1 LRINF
6 EAIYTLKLFKEKKIL
21 MSSQAHN
28 NRLEEVIK
36 HFALTDPTAV
46 AIVSSKHNSFS
57 YSQLVWQIEHVARS
71 LSQSG
76 FRKSA
81 PLAIAINDTAPAALA
96 ILSIACSAAAVPL
109 DQNLSA
115 GEIEIRLKLLGVN
128 GVCVLAGETTT
139 ARTVAEN
146 QGIAIIELMP
156 KDKRE
161 LTFSLS
167 APKIPSKN
175 QLDNPALD
183 GVAVIFQTSG
193 TTAEPKLVP
202 CLHSS
207 LLASAERVRKWFN
220 LNKHDRCLSI
230 MPPCFSHGLTFTILA
245 PLLSGGSVAF
255 PESPSKV
262 NLAEWFGELKPTWFS
277 ASPTTHLAI
286 SEMLGS
292 TFSDLK
298 HQLRMAVAGGA
309 QLPENVRSSLQLGLG
324 IPIFAEYGMTET
336 SQISANVPPP
346 GLSKVGTVGVPP
358 PETVTVVGPDGEKVP
373 PGEKGE
379 IWVRGPNVMT
389 GYLNG
394 PELNQAAFSQGWFR
408 TGDIGSFDKEGFLMI
423 HGRIKELINRGGEK
437 ISPFEIEKVLLSH
450 PDVLEAVAFAVPHP
464 RLGEDV
470 GAAVVLRPGAT
481 VSAEEFRKFMSA
493 QLSWNKVPRRVH
505 IRESIPKGLGGKAL
519 RQKLR
524 EFYS

>member
-1 LRINF
+1 MMNCQSRN
-6 EAIYTLKLFKEKKIL
+6 
-21 MSSQAHN
+21 H
-28 NRLEEVIK
+28 RLEEVIK
-36 HFALTDPTAV
+36 RIAYTDPAAP
-46 AIVSSKHNSFS
+46 AIVSSKYNPFS
-57 YSQLVWQIEHVARS
+57 SSQLVWQIEHVASS
-71 LSQSG
+71 LSKSG
-76 FRKSA
+76 LKKSA
-81 PLAIAINDTAPAALA
+81 RIAIAVKDTAPAALA
-96 ILSIACSAAAVPL
+96 IVAVACSAAAIPL
-109 DQNLSA
+109 DQNLA
-115 GEIEIRLKLLGVN
+115 AAEIEIRLKLLDVDA
-128 GVCVLAGETTT
+128 VCVLAGETTVT
-139 ARTVAEN
+139 RTVAEK

-156 KDKRE
+156 KDKRD
-161 LTFSLS
+161 LAFSVS
-167 APKIPSKN
+167 APKIPTKN
-175 QLDNPALD
+175 QLEDPAFN

-193 TTAEPKLVP
+193 TTAQPKLVP

-207 LLASAERVRKWFN
+207 LLASAERARMWFN
-220 LNKHDRCLSI
+220 LDKNDRCLSI
-230 MPPCFSHGLTFTILA
+230 APPYFSHGLTFTILA

-255 PESPSKV
+255 PASLTKV
-262 NLAEWFGELKPTWFS
+262 NLTEWFGELNPTWFS

-292 TFSDLK
+292 TLSGLK
-298 HQLRMAVAGGA
+298 HHLRMAVAGGA
-309 QLPENVRSSLQLGLG
+309 QLPESVRSSLALGLG
-324 IPIFAEYGMTET
+324 IPILAEYGMTET

-346 GLSKVGTVGVPP
+346 GPYKSGTVGIPP
-358 PETVTVVGPDGEKVP
+358 PETVIVVGPDGKNVP
-373 PGEKGE
+373 QGEKGE

-408 TGDIGSFDKEGFLMI
+408 TGDIGSFDEDGFLMI

-437 ISPFEIEKVLLSH
+437 ISPFEIEAVLLNH

-481 VSAEEFRKFMSA
+481 VAADEFRRFMSE

-519 RQKLR
+519 RKKLS
-524 EFYS
+524 EVYS

>member
-1 LRINF
+1 MNCQ
-6 EAIYTLKLFKEKKIL
+6 
-21 MSSQAHN
+21 SQNH
-28 NRLEEVIK
+28 RLEEVIK
-36 HFALTDPTAV
+36 RIAYTDSAAL
-46 AIVSSKHNSFS
+46 AIVSSKYNPFS
-57 YSQLVWQIEHVARS
+57 YSQLVWQIEHLASS

-81 PLAIAINDTAPAALA
+81 RIAIAIKDTAPAALA
-96 ILSIACSAAAVPL
+96 IVAVACSAAAVPL
-109 DQNLSA
+109 DQNLA
-115 GEIEIRLKLLGVN
+115 AAEIEIRLKLLDVDA
-128 GVCVLAGETTT
+128 VCVLAGETTVT
-139 ARTVAEN
+139 RTVAEK
-146 QGIAIIELMP
+146 QGLAIIELIP
-156 KDKRE
+156 TDKRE
-161 LTFSLS
+161 LAFSVS
-167 APKIPSKN
+167 APKIPPKN
-175 QLDNPALD
+175 QFDAPTLD

-207 LLASAERVRKWFN
+207 LLASAERTRKWFN
-220 LNKHDRCLSI
+220 LNDHDRCLSI
-230 MPPCFSHGLTFTILA
+230 MPPYFSHGLTFTILA

-255 PESPSKV
+255 PASLTEV

-277 ASPTTHLAI
+277 ASPTMHLVI
-286 SEMLGS
+286 SENLGS
-292 TFSDLK
+292 TSSGLK
-298 HQLRMAVAGGA
+298 HHLRMAIAGGA

-324 IPIFAEYGMTET
+324 IPILAEYGMTET

-346 GLSKVGTVGVPP
+346 GPYKLGTVGIPP
-358 PETVTVVGPDGEKVP
+358 PGTVIVVGPDGKNVP

-408 TGDIGSFDKEGFLMI
+408 TGDIGSFDEDGFLMI

-437 ISPFEIEKVLLSH
+437 ISPFEIEAILLRH

-481 VSAEEFRKFMSA
+481 VAADEFRRFMSE
-493 QLSWNKVPRRVH
+493 QLSWHKVPRRVH

-519 RQKLR
+519 RKKLR